1 MGIPMGIPMGMGM
14 GWVWGC
20 GRIPMGLWG
29 FRGDFRM
36 DSKLHT
42 FFDVQSS
49 GDCGEE
55 SDASIAHQQANQIQI
70 DVELEKYEAIR
81 TPTTTPLKFWKAA
94 NSFPI
99 LRQTARFLLAV
110 KTSSATIERLF
121 SSAGIILSKLRR
133 CVKPDKLAALLYI
146 KFAVKYNG
154 HWSLSPSEGANG
166 GRER

>member
-1 MGIPMGIPMGMGM
+1 MVHFAGLP
-14 GWVWGC
+14 WVWGFPWVWVWD
-20 GRIPMGLWG
+20 GYGDAVESPWVWG

-110 KTSSATIERLF
+110 KTS
-121 SSAGIILSKLRR
+121 
-133 CVKPDKLAALLYI
+133 
-146 KFAVKYNG
+146 
-154 HWSLSPSEGANG
+154 
-166 GRER
+166 